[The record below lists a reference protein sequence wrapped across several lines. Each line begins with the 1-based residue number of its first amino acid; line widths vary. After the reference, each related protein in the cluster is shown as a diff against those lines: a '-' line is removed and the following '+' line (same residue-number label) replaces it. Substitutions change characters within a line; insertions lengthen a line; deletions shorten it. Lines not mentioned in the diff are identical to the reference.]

1 MYNSLLYNIA
11 IWRSSFFFLED
22 LFACYFL
29 LRETIALKDS
39 RYLIGSLKS

>member
-1 MYNSLLYNIA
+1 MYNSLLYNFQYGA
-11 IWRSSFFFLED
+11 AVFFFLED